1 MPGAFTLLAL
11 HDFVREVAEPL
22 LLAPQ
27 PVPDTLSCFAT
38 QARGLKRVAAA
49 PLPPPATSL
58 PGAG

>member
-38 QARGLKRVAAA
+38 QARGLKDVAAE
-49 PLPPPATSL
+49 LLRFATSAR
-58 PGAG
+58 GAG